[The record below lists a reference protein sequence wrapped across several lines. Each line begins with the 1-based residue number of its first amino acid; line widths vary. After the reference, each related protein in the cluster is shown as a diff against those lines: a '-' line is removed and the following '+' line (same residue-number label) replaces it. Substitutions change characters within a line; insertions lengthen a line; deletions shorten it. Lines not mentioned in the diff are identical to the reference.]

1 MRIRTG
7 VATLALAGCAVLA
20 AGCGG
25 SHTTGKAT
33 SPGIGPADNSA
44 TVLVAAAEPLHATS
58 YRFTTTA
65 GGVNAEGA
73 ADPATKTV
81 TLTTAGSASVL
92 VVGGEFYVKYPK
104 GMPGADKLGDGRWL
118 HLDAS
123 KVSLGKIGVQDPAD
137 PAGASGYLK
146 SAASV
151 QKVGDRHYKGTLDL
165 TKSGFSPKIVESLG
179 DSAKAVPFDA
189 TLDDKGRLATMDT
202 TLKIN
207 GTDVTTHTTLS
218 DYGTKVTATRP
229 AASEVVEAP
238 ESFYRIFNH

>member
-58 YRFTTTA
+58 YRFT
-65 GGVNAEGA
+65 
-73 ADPATKTV
+73 
-81 TLTTAGSASVL
+81 TTAGSASVL